1 MARNSL
7 GKGLDM
13 LFMPDPT
20 AEAAQEEVQQLEIGA
35 IVPDANQNR
44 TQFPQESLEELARSI
59 EAHGVI
65 QPLIVRPLGGG
76 SYQLIAGERRWRA
89 AQIAGLSQ
97 VPAIV
102 RSVNE
107 KEAAEMALIEN
118 LQREDLNPVD
128 EALGFQRL
136 IDQFGITQEEA
147 AQRVGRSRS
156 AVTNSLRLLSLP
168 DSAKNLLKD
177 GVISA
182 GHARAL
188 LSLKDADRI
197 NAALCRIID
206 GDLSVRETEALVKG
220 KELDRAVT
228 VKPGK
233 TKDPVLEEHYRQLSA
248 QLTNTLGR
256 KVKITPDAGGKGRLI
271 LEYYDTQDLEEILAQ
286 LCPEDFL
293 LG

>member
-13 LFMPDPT
+13 LFMPDP
-20 AEAAQEEVQQLEIGA
+20 ASQEPQEGVQQLDIEA
-35 IVPDANQNR
+35 IQPDQNQNR
-44 TQFPQESLEELARSI
+44 TQFPQESLEELAKSI
-59 EAHGVI
+59 QAHGVI
-65 QPLIVRPLGGG
+65 QPLIVRPMEQGG
-76 SYQLIAGERRWRA
+76 YQLIAGERRWRA

-97 VPAIV
+97 VPVIV
-102 RSVNE
+102 RSVTE

-136 IDQFGITQEEA
+136 IGQFGITQEEA

-156 AVTNSLRLLSLP
+156 AVTNSLRLLTLP

-177 GVISA
+177 GIISA

-197 NAALCRIID
+197 NAALCRIVD

-220 KELDRAVT
+220 KELDRAVVT
-228 VKPGK
+228 KAGK
-233 TKDPVLEEHYRQLSA
+233 TKDPVLEEHYRQLSD

-256 KVKITPDAGGKGRLI
+256 KVKITPDAAGKGRLI
-271 LEYYDTQDLEEILAQ
+271 LEYYDTQDLEELLTQ
-286 LCPEDFL
+286 LCGEDYL